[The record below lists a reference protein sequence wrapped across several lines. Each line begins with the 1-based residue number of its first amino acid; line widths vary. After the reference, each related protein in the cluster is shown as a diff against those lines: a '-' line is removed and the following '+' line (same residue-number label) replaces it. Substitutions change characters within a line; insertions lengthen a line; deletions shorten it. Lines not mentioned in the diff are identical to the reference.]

1 MKNRHKTVID
11 NDFLLE
17 APYLKIDK
25 AIILRYCT
33 RSELRQEVFN

>member
-11 NDFLLE
+11 NDFLLKG
-17 APYLKIDK
+17 PYLKIYK

-33 RSELRQEVFN
+33 RFELRLEVFN